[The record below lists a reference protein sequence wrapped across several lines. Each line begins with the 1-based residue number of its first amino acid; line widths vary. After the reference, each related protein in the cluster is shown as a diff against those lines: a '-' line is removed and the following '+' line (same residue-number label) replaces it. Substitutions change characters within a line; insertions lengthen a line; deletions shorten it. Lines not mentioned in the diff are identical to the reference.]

1 MAIDISKLSQSE
13 LLQVVNATP
22 LGVVLT
28 RPRLRRQMD
37 AGAFRF
43 SDGSHIHLVRYARWL
58 VGELAKPRPEK
69 IDYVEARRRK
79 AARERAGTK
88 AAQDIH
94 PIPEIADY
102 QRRQACGESFQ
113 EFCSVYFPR
122 FFWRPWSEDHLRV
135 IGQIERAVREG
146 GLFAFAMPRG
156 SGKTALARC
165 AALWAIL
172 FGYRPYVCMIAGSQ
186 ANAQEL
192 LRPIRT
198 LFLEEA
204 MLLADFPE
212 AVHPLRCL
220 ENSSKRQGQQHIQ
233 GRLTHVHW
241 GLDRLVFPT
250 VDGDHLPLALRQD
263 GYEASPSSGSV
274 ITTTSLDS
282 NLRGQQHTR
291 AGDSSIIRPS
301 LVLLD
306 DPQTRESARSAD
318 QTRKRLDLLHGDVMG
333 MAGPGETISALL
345 TGTVMYEDDLVDTLL
360 DKEKSQEWD
369 SERTKLVYAWPTRQ
383 DLWDRYAEVKRTH
396 GRDAATAFYAEHR
409 AEMDAGA
416 VVAWQDRFDPKVGEI
431 SAIQHA
437 VNLKLKMGTEGFQAE
452 CQNEPVLAQTAD
464 NVLTVDQV
472 LGQVNGLARGEVPPA
487 ATKLTAFADVHD
499 KVLFWIVCAWQ
510 DDFVG
515 HIVDYGTFPDQ
526 RRGYFTLAD
535 ASKTLASAF
544 PNKGVDGAI
553 HSGLEQLV
561 SELLAREFKRGT
573 GLMKIDRLLV
583 DSGYKPGVV
592 AAVKRR
598 VGGAAMMLSK
608 GIGIRASRR
617 PIAAYVK
624 KPGETI
630 GHYWYVPNVRHT
642 AQFPFVLIDVNY
654 WKSFIH
660 AGMATALADRGCI
673 SLFGGPKTDHT
684 LFAEHIARSERWV
697 EVTGPYGTVREWSPL
712 PGKPDNHWLDGL
724 VGAAA
729 AASMIGCH
737 TPTESAGRGRTMI
750 APGKRKLK
758 NLADMGRP

>member
-1 MAIDISKLSQSE
+1 MAIDLTKLSQSE
-13 LLQVVNATP
+13 LLQAVNATP

-37 AGAFRF
+37 AGGFRF
-43 SDGSHIHLVRYARWL
+43 SDGAHIHMVRYARWL
-58 VGELAKPRPEK
+58 VSELAKPRPEK
-69 IDYVEARRRK
+69 VDYVEARRRK

-88 AAQDIH
+88 AAQDIY
-94 PIPEIADY
+94 PVPEIEDY
-102 QRRQACGESFQ
+102 ARRQACGESFKL
-113 EFCSVYFPR
+113 FCGTYFPR
-122 FFWRPWSEDHLRV
+122 FFFRPWSEDHLRV
-135 IGQIERAVREG
+135 IAKIEKAVREG
-146 GLFAFAMPRG
+146 GLFAFIMPRG

-165 AALWAIL
+165 AALWAIF

-198 LFLEEA
+198 LFLEEE
-204 MLLADFPE
+204 LLLRDFPE
-212 AVHPLRCL
+212 AVYPMRCL

-233 GRLTHVHW
+233 GQLTHVHW

-250 VDGDHLPLALRQD
+250 IDGDNLPVALRQD
-263 GYEASPSSGSV
+263 GFEASPSSGSV

-318 QTRKRLDLLHGDVMG
+318 QTRKRLDLLRGDVMG

-345 TGTVMYEDDLVDTLL
+345 TGTVMYEDDLVDMLL

-369 SERTKLVYAWPTRQ
+369 SERTKMVYSWPSRQ
-383 DLWDRYAEVKRTH
+383 ELWDKYAEVKRTH
-396 GRDAATAFYAEHR
+396 GREAATAMYAENR
-409 AEMDAGA
+409 AIMDAGA
-416 VVAWQDRFDPKVGEI
+416 VVAWADRFDPKVGEI

-437 VNLKLKMGTEGFQAE
+437 VNLKLKMGPEGFAAE
-452 CQNEPVLAQTAD
+452 CQNEPVLAQMAD
-464 NVLTVDQV
+464 SVLTVDQV
-472 LGQVNGLARGEVPPA
+472 LEKVSGHKMGEVPPE

-499 KVLFWIVCAWQ
+499 KVLFYVICAWQ
-510 DDFVG
+510 EDFVG
-515 HIVDYGTFPDQ
+515 HVVEYGSFPDQ
-526 RRGYFTLAD
+526 RRSYFTLAD
-535 ASKTLASAF
+535 ASKTLATAF
-544 PNKGVDGAI
+544 PSKGVDGAI
-553 HSGLEQLV
+553 HAGLEQLV
-561 SELLAREFKRGT
+561 SQLLAREFKRGT

-583 DSGYKPGVV
+583 DSGYKPGLV
-592 AAVKRR
+592 ADVKRR
-598 VGGAAMMLSK
+598 VGGSGVMLSK

-617 PIAAYVK
+617 PIAAYTK

-630 GHYWYVPNVRHT
+630 GHYWYIPNVKRT

-660 AGMATALADRGCI
+660 AGLATALADRGCI
-673 SLFGGPKTDHT
+673 SLFGTAKTDHT
-684 LFAEHIARSERWV
+684 LFAEHIARSEHWV

-712 PGKPDNHWLDGL
+712 PSRPDNHWLDCL
-724 VGAAA
+724 VGCAA
-729 AASMIGCH
+729 AASMLGV
-737 TPTESAGRGRTMI
+737 GL
-750 APGKRKLK
+750 PGQAAVRPRRAQKMMS
-758 NLADMGRP
+758 LADWAAAAKK